1 MSRNADAL
9 LNEAE
14 WGRLTKTYPAA
25 TGENITYTWD
35 DVTSGNKGKGRLTKV
50 QDQGETGDRNW
61 GHTPFP
67 EPGPDP
73 AHIVLFLFLN

>member
-50 QDQGETGDRNW
+50 QDRETGDDRET

-67 EPGPDP
+67 ETGPDP
-73 AHIVLFLFLN
+73 AQIVLFLFLN